1 MKKGCRS
8 GSLFYLELDRWLA
21 GEGLDGAGFVVLY
34 VEDGVEL
41 GDLEQVVNLFG
52 EVQELQFAAL
62 VTRGGVGTDELADAR
77 AVNVVDVT
85 EIEQDVLLALGQQ
98 VAN

>member
-1 MKKGCRS
+1 MKKAAEVAAFS
-8 GSLFYLELDRWLA
+8 IWNWVRWLA

-62 VTRGGVGTDELADAR
+62 VTRGGVGADELADAR

-85 EIEQDVLLALGQQ
+85 EIEQDVLLAFGQQ